1 MTEPS
6 QQAPHLLQ
14 MVFQYAQ
21 LEKQLK
27 PVLPQISQKLVS
39 DLLATGTPARKIAK
53 VVGRSPSYVQGIAK
67 GNHAL
72 NAQLIVKLV
81 QHASDSAKEASD
93 GTDKE

>member
-21 LEKQLK
+21 LQKQLE

-53 VVGRSPSYVQGIAK
+53 VVGRSPSYVQTIAN
-67 GNHAL
+67 GNSAL
-72 NAQLIVKLV
+72 SAQLIVKLV
-81 QHASDSAKEASD
+81 QFASNSAKGDSNGSGQE
-93 GTDKE
+93 